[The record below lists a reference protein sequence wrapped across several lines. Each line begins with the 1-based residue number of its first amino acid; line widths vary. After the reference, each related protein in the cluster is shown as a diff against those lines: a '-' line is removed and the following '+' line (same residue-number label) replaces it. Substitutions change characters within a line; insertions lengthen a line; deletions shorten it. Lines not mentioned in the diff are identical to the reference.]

1 MGGLWLCQPAGW
13 SLRLVGSVEVRR
25 IGTVEGSPVGSR
37 KARTLLA
44 FLGARGAEKVRVPE
58 IAQAVWGDRQPR
70 DPAANVATLVSRLRA
85 RFGVDVVLGT
95 RTGYRLGEI
104 RVDLHEAAELVGKAE
119 KALARA
125 QPAFALLA
133 AEQVIKL
140 IGDDEVLIG
149 HDAVWADEARTTQKA
164 LLRRA
169 WQLGAEGAGRTGAPR
184 LARAMA
190 QMGHVAS

>member
-1 MGGLWLCQPAGW
+1 
-13 SLRLVGSVEVRR
+13 
-25 IGTVEGSPVGSR
+25 VGSR

-44 FLGARGAEKVRVPE
+44 FLGARGAVKARVPE
-58 IAQAVWGDRQPR
+58 IAQAVWGDRQPV

-95 RTGYRLGEI
+95 RTGYRIGEI
-104 RVDLHEAAELVGKAE
+104 RVDLHEAADLVGKAE

-125 QPAFALLA
+125 QPAFALLV

-140 IGDDEVLIG
+140 IGDDEMLAG
-149 HDAVWADEARTTQKA
+149 NNAAWAEEARTAQKA
-164 LLRRA
+164 LLHKA
-169 WQLGAEGAGRTGAPR
+169 WRLGAESAGRTGAPR